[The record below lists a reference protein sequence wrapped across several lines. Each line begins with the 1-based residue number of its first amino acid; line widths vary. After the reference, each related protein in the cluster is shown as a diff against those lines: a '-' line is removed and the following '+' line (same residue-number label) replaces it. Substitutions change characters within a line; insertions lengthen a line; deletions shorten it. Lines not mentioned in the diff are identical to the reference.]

1 LLALEASGGCDYT
14 PGVPET
20 LPLATRVWFAFVCF
34 FRVLFD
40 GAFAARAFQARLETP
55 ALEAPESAPEA
66 EPPPTPSV
74 TSALQLLS
82 LLQREGRL
90 VDFVQQDIASFADA
104 EVGAA
109 ARVVHEGCRRA
120 LSGHVKILPIR
131 SENEG
136 ASVSVEDGYDPASLK
151 LIGDVGGG
159 GKLKGTLRHRGWRAE
174 SLELPRLVGDHDP
187 HVLAPAEVEV

>member
-1 LLALEASGGCDYT
+1 
-14 PGVPET
+14 VPET
-20 LPLATRVWFAFVCF
+20 LPFSTRLWLSFVCF

-40 GAFAARAFQARLETP
+40 GRFAARVLAAR
-55 ALEAPESAPEA
+55 APESALPA
-66 EPPPTPSV
+66 PPPALESPTPPAPDA
-74 TSALQLLS
+74 TPALQLLG

-120 LSGHVKILPIR
+120 LTSHLRVRPIM

-136 ASVSVEDGYDPASLK
+136 DSVTVAATTDPSTLK
-151 LIGDVGGG
+151 LIGNVGAARPARGI
-159 GKLKGTLRHRGWRAE
+159 LRHR
-174 SLELPRLVGDHDP
+174 D
-187 HVLAPAEVEV
+187 VLAPAEVEV